1 MKRLR
6 RSVVPNES
14 VQYTL
19 RRLCLGVS
27 LLLFMLVIAA
37 PGASANDCRLSLSQ
51 PRVDYGVLRRTELL
65 DEGVRSQPII
75 LGRRTLQLSVVCAQ
89 PGAVA
94 MRFTGVPAGTQGF
107 RFGRQG
113 SFTLALR
120 HAQVDGRAV
129 ELNSAQ
135 STDMSTT
142 GLLLPG
148 HVLIAKASG
157 LPLTGTRF
165 SALVEIDT
173 YLPPDAFSVR
183 RETVFEGQ
191 GHFEWLPGG

>member
-6 RSVVPNES
+6 RSVVPS
-14 VQYTL
+14 KTVQHPVC
-19 RRLCLGVS
+19 RVCLG
-27 LLLFMLVIAA
+27 LGLLFMLAIAG
-37 PGASANDCRLSLSQ
+37 PDASANDCRLSISQ
-51 PRVDYGVLRRTELL
+51 PRVDYGMLRRAELL
-65 DEGVRSQPII
+65 DERISNQPII
-75 LGRRTLQLSVVCAQ
+75 LGKRTLQLSVVCAE

-94 MRFTGVPAGTQGF
+94 LRFTGVPAGTQGF

-113 SFTLALR
+113 SFTLALK

-129 ELNSAQ
+129 ELNSLQ
-135 STDMSTT
+135 STDTSAL
-142 GLLLPG
+142 GHLLPG
-148 HVLIAKASG
+148 QVLIAKAGG

-165 SALVEIDT
+165 SAQVEIDT

-183 RETVFEGQ
+183 HETVFEGQ

>member
-6 RSVVPNES
+6 RSVVPSES

-27 LLLFMLVIAA
+27 LLWFMLAIAA
-37 PGASANDCRLSLSQ
+37 PDALANDCRLSLSQ

-65 DEGVRSQPII
+65 DDGIRSQPIM
-75 LGRRTLQLSVVCAQ
+75 LGKRTLQLSVVCAQ

-94 MRFTGVPAGTQGF
+94 LRFTGVPAGAQGY

-113 SFTLALR
+113 SFTLALK

-129 ELNSAQ
+129 ELSTLL
-135 STDMSTT
+135 STDTSTH

-148 HVLIAKASG
+148 HVLIAKTSG
-157 LPLTGTRF
+157 MPLTGTRF
-165 SALVEIDT
+165 SAQVQIDT
-173 YLPPDAFSVR
+173 YLPHDAFSVR
-183 RETVFEGQ
+183 QETVFEGQ

>member
-1 MKRLR
+1 MNRLR
-6 RSVVPNES
+6 RSVVPNKT
-14 VQYTL
+14 VQDPI

-27 LLLFMLVIAA
+27 LLLFMLAIAA
-37 PGASANDCRLSLSQ
+37 PDASANDCRLSLSQ

-65 DEGVRSQPII
+65 DEGIRSQPII
-75 LGRRTLQLSVVCAQ
+75 LGRRTLQLSVVCAE

-94 MRFTGVPAGTQGF
+94 LRFTGVAAGTQGY

-113 SFTLALR
+113 SFTLALK

-129 ELNSAQ
+129 ELSSAQ
-135 STDMSTT
+135 STDMPTS
-142 GLLLPG
+142 GHLLPG

>member
-6 RSVVPNES
+6 RSVVPSKTVQHS
-14 VQYTL
+14 VC
-19 RRLCLGVS
+19 RVCLG
-27 LLLFMLVIAA
+27 LGLLFMLAIAA
-37 PGASANDCRLSLSQ
+37 QDASANDCRLSISQ
-51 PRVDYGVLRRTELL
+51 PRVDYGMLRRAELL
-65 DEGVRSQPII
+65 DEQVSNQPII
-75 LGRRTLQLSVVCAQ
+75 LGKRTLQLSVVCAE

-94 MRFTGVPAGTQGF
+94 LRFTGVPAGAQGF

-113 SFTLALR
+113 SFTLALK

-129 ELNSAQ
+129 ELNSLQ
-135 STDMSTT
+135 STDTSAL
-142 GLLLPG
+142 GHLLPG
-148 HVLIAKASG
+148 QVLIAKAGG

-165 SALVEIDT
+165 SAQVEIDT

-183 RETVFEGQ
+183 HETVFEGQ

>member
-14 VQYTL
+14 VQHTL

-27 LLLFMLVIAA
+27 LLFMLAIAA
-37 PGASANDCRLSLSQ
+37 PEASANDCRLSLSQ
-51 PRVDYGVLRRTELL
+51 PRVDYGVLRRAELGEPL
-65 DEGVRSQPII
+65 ASQPII
-75 LGRRTLQLSVVCAQ
+75 LGRRTLQLSVVCAE

-94 MRFTGVPAGTQGF
+94 LRFTGVPAGTQGY

-113 SFTLALR
+113 SFTLALK

-129 ELNSAQ
+129 EL
-135 STDMSTT
+135 STSQFTET
-142 GLLLPG
+142 ATSGHLLPG
-148 HVLIAKASG
+148 HVLIAKAGG

-165 SALVEIDT
+165 SAQVQVDT